1 MWYNEVGDIMELV
14 HVKGNT
20 YYIKN
25 ATNIGVYK
33 IDENSVY
40 LIDTGNDSDAGKK
53 ILKLLEQESL
63 KVVGII
69 NTHSNA
75 DHVGGNK
82 VIQDRTGC
90 KILGY
95 GIERSITE
103 NPLLEPSFL
112 YGGYPFKELR
122 NKFLCAKSST
132 VMDID
137 NNLPVGLEYFF
148 VRGHFFDMI
157 GVKTSDD
164 VYFLGDS
171 LFSEETITKYHLF
184 FLYDVRDFLNTLD
197 YLSTLKGELFIPS
210 HVEATRDITSLIEM
224 NKKKIGEVLEVIM
237 DSCMK
242 NTFEEILKNVF
253 DYYHLMMN
261 ANQYVLIGST
271 VKSYLSYLY
280 EEGKIKYEFVENKM
294 LWEKI

>member
-1 MWYNEVGDIMELV
+1 MELI

-33 IDENSVY
+33 VDENSVY

-63 KVVGII
+63 NVVGII

-95 GIERSITE
+95 GIEKSITE

-112 YGGYPFKELR
+112 YGGYPFKELK
-122 NKFLCAKSST
+122 NKFLYAKPSI
-132 VMDID
+132 VMDIE
-137 NNLPVGLEYFF
+137 NNLPEGLEYFL

-157 GVKTSDD
+157 GIKTSDD

-171 LFSEETITKYHLF
+171 LFSEETILKYHLF
-184 FLYDVRDFLNTLD
+184 FLYDVKEFLNTLE
-197 YLSTLKGELFIPS
+197 YLKTLKGTLFIPS
-210 HVEATRDITSLIEM
+210 HVEATEDITTLIEK
-224 NKKKIGEVLEVIM
+224 NREKIEEVMEVIY
-237 DSCMK
+237 DSCLET
-242 NTFEEILKNVF
+242 TFEEILKNVF
-253 DYYHLMMN
+253 EHYQLVMN
-261 ANQYVLIGST
+261 ISQYVLIGST
-271 VKSYLSYLY
+271 VKSYLSYLM
-280 EEGKIKYEFVENKM
+280 EENRITYEFIDNKM
-294 LWEKI
+294 VWKKV

>member
-1 MWYNEVGDIMELV
+1 MELI

-33 IDENSVY
+33 VDENNVY

-53 ILKLLEQESL
+53 ILKILEQENL

-82 VIQDRTGC
+82 VIQDRTNC

-95 GIERSITE
+95 GIEKCITE

-112 YGGYPFKELR
+112 YGGYPFKELK
-122 NKFLCAKSST
+122 NKFLCAKPSIVT
-132 VMDID
+132 DIE
-137 NNLPVGLEYFF
+137 NNLPEGLEYFF

-157 GVKTSDD
+157 GIKTSDD

-171 LFSEETITKYHLF
+171 LFSEDTINKYHLF
-184 FLYDVRDFLNTLD
+184 FLYDVREFINTLD
-197 YLSTLKGELFIPS
+197 YLSTLKGTLFVPS
-210 HVEATRDITSLIEM
+210 HVEATDNISALIEI
-224 NKKKIGEVLEVIM
+224 NKKKIEEILEVILN
-237 DSCMK
+237 SCQK

-253 DYYHLMMN
+253 EHYDLVMN
-261 ANQYVLIGST
+261 ISQYVLIGST

-280 EEGKIKYEFVENKM
+280 EEGKIKYEFIDNKM

>member
-1 MWYNEVGDIMELV
+1 MELV

-33 IDENSVY
+33 VDENSVY

-53 ILKLLEQESL
+53 ILKLLEQENL

-75 DHVGGNK
+75 DHIGGNK

-95 GIERSITE
+95 GIEKCITE
-103 NPLLEPSFL
+103 NPILEPAFL

-122 NKFLCAKSST
+122 NKFLCAKSSVVT
-132 VMDID
+132 EIE
-137 NNLPVGLEYFF
+137 NNLPEGLEYFL

-157 GVKTSDD
+157 GIKTSDN
-164 VYFLGDS
+164 VYFLADS

-184 FLYDVRDFLNTLD
+184 FIYDVREFLNTLD
-197 YLSTLKGELFIPS
+197 YLRNLNGSFYIPS
-210 HVEATRDITSLIEM
+210 HCEATNDISSLIELNKNKVNEIM
-224 NKKKIGEVLEVIM
+224 NKIYNACEKEM
-237 DSCMK
+237 
-242 NTFEEILKNVF
+242 TFEEVLKYIF
-253 DYYHLMMN
+253 DEYNLIMN
-261 ANQYVLIGST
+261 ANQYVLVGST
-271 VKSYLSYLY
+271 IRSYLSYLY
-280 EEGKIKYEFVENKM
+280 DENKLSYEFKDNKM
-294 LWEKI
+294 VWKQV